1 MNNIMK
7 MNWQRCM
14 LIIIPII
21 VMFPKEIVTFV
32 RRIGR
37 WLGNVNIKM
46 PMMIIL
52 TTDCNAKV

>member
-1 MNNIMK
+1 
-7 MNWQRCM
+7 M